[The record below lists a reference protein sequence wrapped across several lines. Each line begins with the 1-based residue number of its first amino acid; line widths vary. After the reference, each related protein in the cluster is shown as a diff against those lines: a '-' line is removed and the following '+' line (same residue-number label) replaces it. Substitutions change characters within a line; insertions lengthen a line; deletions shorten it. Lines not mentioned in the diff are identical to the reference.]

1 MTPTAQSMDMSS
13 STDTA
18 PPSQSSTAL
27 LFSMAPPKT
36 RPLTR
41 TSSVDAS
48 ATDEDEEQRKRVLQ
62 LKRRFLKNPSVSSKF
77 FAKRETRKKI
87 AREVS
92 MYSYNQSSVVA
103 DSSSLSLEPLA
114 GAEVVVISPLVASS
128 CLSSNIIPLVN
139 MSQHAATAMA
149 TSVIPVGSCMLT
161 VLALATEDGCSCRRW
176 LVKHISYRMVEK
188 NTILLYRTVR
198 RIPADCPPVEGKSV

>member
-92 MYSYNQSSVVA
+92 MYKSGVNDKAVTMVDTFRMLYDVRKQLGAAMLSCI
-103 DSSSLSLEPLA
+103 DSTEKGNYLIYRSRMLS
-114 GAEVVVISPLVASS
+114 
-128 CLSSNIIPLVN
+128 
-139 MSQHAATAMA
+139 
-149 TSVIPVGSCMLT
+149 
-161 VLALATEDGCSCRRW
+161 
-176 LVKHISYRMVEK
+176 
-188 NTILLYRTVR
+188 
-198 RIPADCPPVEGKSV
+198 